1 MNKNI
6 VENSSIDAKGNVHI
20 GDINNY
26 LIASKE
32 LVFSQELMG
41 NSLNHYLE
49 RRYAK
54 KPNLSF
60 WEYIKEPAYSDLA
73 DELLDKGQIVLL
85 GEAGLG
91 KSTELKR
98 ICNQLRG
105 EGHFRVAYY
114 PLKNLGVGSHVP
126 YFLLSESDAGNTDDL
141 VLLLDGMDEVN
152 FVEAKQRI
160 ESLTQEYSNL
170 KVIVTCRTNNYKSS
184 LENFHSFFLQRLD
197 GEAVDK
203 YLREEIPASKVVFEE
218 RISTSG
224 IKELIYIPFYLEKVV
239 QYFKANGNTL
249 PKSKNEIVEFFIN
262 EAVGIRTGMKA
273 DQILDL
279 KEKIDVIQSLERL
292 GFVMECMA
300 VNQMQLTDLEK
311 VFDEEEGTLSTLLKS
326 SLIDVTSESLQ
337 FTHRI
342 FQEYL
347 AAKAL
352 KRVFSFKKLKEVVGV
367 APRFEK
373 LKPSW
378 LNSISSLW
386 NMLEVEHPCRESLWH
401 WMMTKNV
408 EHIFKFERDKIDD
421 EVREQVLKSV
431 LRKIRSEKLFNVIA
445 PDLAPLVESNRSFLL
460 LLDKLDR
467 SSNQGE
473 KKIILEL
480 LDYFDLQYIVE
491 EKKPKFRTIL
501 WHIILE
507 NEETSGDIKYTALR
521 ILTRCF
527 DDITSAEVDDIF
539 NRFFDSE
546 DVYERAIVYELIRKA
561 GVQDKFMEK
570 LLERVVYIEE
580 NFPSEK
586 GDRLGRE
593 KLHIE
598 RCFGGIKSE
607 KALIKYFKYYSSIIP
622 EHFGPMEKSFFKEML
637 EKALEFKLSYEGYH
651 SIFNNIQSKLVEEL
665 LLPRE
670 LSTQTIEKFLSIAG
684 KRNDLLSFCLNS
696 DRYSEP
702 KIVFILLRMEN
713 MSIVIERYIQ
723 KAINDQWV
731 KILIAFL
738 GRLDNALMERFVEE
752 INQATGSSF
761 MAFIPPTEPDP
772 EEQKNEGIA
781 NEKKLLF
788 SKKHFISA
796 VKGIFEW
803 FEKDRFEKNEII
815 FSDAF
820 KDYDEQQL
828 FYNKFP
834 NFLLCFINDRCHL
847 SQGELLAGINEKWEW
862 ISAKEI
868 YDWLKINNNPHL
880 TEEEQL
886 YLRNWCDNHLRK
898 SYSSGEATIGNM
910 VFYHFTFLFK
920 FKGYPESVYL
930 NAIGEHY
937 PSHFGSK
944 DVFDALLQDIE
955 IPFDKIKEKVLDY
968 LLNHYEDRIFLS
980 KHLAFIEKSKIQESV
995 PLLQKVIKFN
1005 QEETIRTQALK
1016 AYLSCEGDEGFLFS
1030 LLKEFILGE
1039 YSEDLIIRHGL
1050 QKGDL
1055 HLQDV
1060 LLRKLSDEATTI
1072 RNKLRYAEYLLYY
1085 SNLSALEFLVSYARE
1100 NQKSPFLL
1108 GNAHREVIPFENKQG
1123 MGHLLKLFVRGT
1135 EEVFN
1140 KDSLNE
1146 TLIKVRQMIYY
1157 LAFSSDAKHYSY
1169 VKRKLRFW
1177 VGKNKV
1183 LLKLPLKVR
1192 DWFGISSKDTV
1203 RSIEFFYNNLQF
1215 DYYQSRKFSL
1225 EEAIKLS
1232 RQIFSN

>member
-1 MNKNI
+1 MSKII
-6 VENSSIDAKGNVHI
+6 VDKSSVNAGENVHI
-20 GDINNY
+20 GDSNY
-26 LIASKE
+26 YSISSKE
-32 LVFSQELMG
+32 LVFSKELMG
-41 NSLNHYLE
+41 NPLNHYLE

-60 WEYIKEPAYSDLA
+60 WEYIREPAYSDLA

-105 EGHFRVAYY
+105 EGQFRVAYY

-126 YFLLSESDAGNTDDL
+126 YLSLSESDAGNTDDL
-141 VLLLDGMDEVN
+141 VVLLDGMDEVN

-160 ESLTQEYSNL
+160 ESITQEYSNL
-170 KVIVTCRTNNYKSS
+170 KVIVTCRTNNYKSPF
-184 LENFHSFFLQRLD
+184 ENFHAFFLQRLD

-203 YLREEIPASKVVFEE
+203 YLREEIPASRVVFEE

-224 IKELIYIPFYLEKVV
+224 IKELIYIPFYLEKII
-239 QYFKANGNTL
+239 QFFKANDNTL
-249 PKSKNEIVEFFIN
+249 PKGKNEIVEFFIN
-262 EAVGIRTGMKA
+262 ETVGIRTGLKA

-279 KEKIDVIQSLERL
+279 KEKADVIQSLERL

-300 VNQMQLTDLEK
+300 SNQMQLADLEK

-326 SLIDVTSESLQ
+326 SLIEVASESLQ

-352 KRVFSFKKLKEVVGV
+352 KRVISFKKLKEVVGV

-378 LNSISSLW
+378 LNSISLFW
-386 NMLEVEHPCRESLWH
+386 NMLEVEHPCREGLLH

-408 EHIFKFERDKIDD
+408 EHIFKFERDKIDN

-431 LRKIRSEKLFNVIA
+431 LRKIRSEELFNVIA
-445 PDLAPLVESNRSFLL
+445 PDLAPLIESNRSFLL

-467 SSNQGE
+467 SNNQGE
-473 KKIILEL
+473 KQIILEL
-480 LDYFDLQYIVE
+480 LDYFDLQYVVE

-501 WHIILE
+501 WHNILQ
-507 NEETSGDIKYTALR
+507 NKETSGDIKYTALHVL
-521 ILTRCF
+521 IRCF
-527 DDITSAEVDDIF
+527 DDITSEEIDDIF
-539 NRFFDSE
+539 KRFFDSE

-561 GVQDKFMEK
+561 EVQDKFMEK

-598 RCFGGIKSE
+598 RCFEGIKSE
-607 KALIKYFKYYSSIIP
+607 KALIEYFKYYSSIIP

-637 EKALEFKLSYEGYH
+637 EKALEFKLSYEEYH

-702 KIVFILLRMEN
+702 KIVSILLRMEN

-731 KILIAFL
+731 NILIAFL
-738 GRLDNALMERFVEE
+738 GRLDKALMERFVEE
-752 INQATGSSF
+752 INQTAGSSF
-761 MAFIPPTEPDP
+761 ISFIPPTEPDP
-772 EEQKNEGIA
+772 EEKNEGIA

-788 SKKHFISA
+788 SKKHFITA
-796 VKGIFEW
+796 VKGVFEW
-803 FEKDRFEKNEII
+803 FEKDCFEKNEII

-834 NFLLCFINDRCHL
+834 NFLLYFINDRYHL
-847 SQGELLAGINEKWEW
+847 SQNELLARINKKWEW

-868 YDWLKINNNPHL
+868 YDWLKINNNPDL

-930 NAIGEHY
+930 NAIGEGY
-937 PSHFGSK
+937 SSHFGGK
-944 DVFDALLQDIE
+944 DVFDALLNEMQ
-955 IPFDKIKEKVLDY
+955 IPFEKIKEKVLDY
-968 LLNHYEDRIFLS
+968 LLNHFEDRTFLP
-980 KHLAFIEKSKIQESV
+980 KHLAFVEKSKIRESI
-995 PLLQKVIKFN
+995 PHLQKIIKFN
-1005 QEETIRTQALK
+1005 QAEFIKIQALN
-1016 AYLSCEGDEGFLFS
+1016 AYLSCEGDEEFLYS
-1030 LLKEFILGE
+1030 LMEEIALGE
-1039 YSEDLIIRHGL
+1039 TSEDIIIRHGL
-1050 QKGDL
+1050 QNRDSR
-1055 HLQDV
+1055 LQEV
-1060 LLRKLSDEATTI
+1060 LIRKLSDETTTT

-1085 SNLSALEFLVSYARE
+1085 SNLSALAFLASYARE
-1100 NQKSPFLL
+1100 NRKSPFLL
-1108 GNAHREVIPFENKQG
+1108 GTAHREVIPFENKQG
-1123 MGHLLKLFVRGT
+1123 MGYLLKLFVLGT
-1135 EEVFN
+1135 EEAID
-1140 KDSLNE
+1140 KDGLNE
-1146 TLIKVRQMIYY
+1146 ILIKVRQMIYY
-1157 LAFSSDAKHYSY
+1157 LAFSSDAKYYSY
-1169 VKRKLRFW
+1169 VEKKLRFW

-1183 LLKLPLKVR
+1183 LLKLPPKVR
-1192 DWFGISSKDTV
+1192 NWFGVPLKDTV

-1215 DYYQSRKFSL
+1215 DFYQSQKFSL

-1232 RQIFSN
+1232 RQVFLN